1 MVAAIYADVDPRLHP
16 AAAHSVLAHL
26 IHLTR
31 LGEVS
36 CEGPPGPSSTFGIG
50 G

>member
-26 IHLTR
+26 IHLARDGRVTSD
-31 LGEVS
+31 GE
-36 CEGPPGPSSTFGIG
+36 PGPGSLYRLS
-50 G
+50 